1 MEMLARPIALAATL
15 LVAVTAFAT
24 GVAWADNKWLAKPLK
39 SVVSVLPER
48 APGTGRAEEPEG
60 TGVVILDGKT
70 VITAFH
76 VVEHSRSIRVR
87 TASGEILAAELQGVD
102 KATDL
107 ALLKIGTALPALEF
121 GADVELGERVC
132 TIGNAFGLGLS
143 VTCGTVSA
151 VNRAGVGFNPIE
163 DFVQTDAAVNPGA
176 SGGALIDGEGAL
188 IGILSA
194 IFTKQSDANIGVNFA
209 VSAPLSKRVAEEL
222 SAKGAIDWN
231 LGGVGLKPYPAR
243 GETGRM
249 AAEAVRVRKGGAAER
264 AGMQP
269 GDHIVQANGRRIRKP
284 ADFRST
290 IARLHPGTEM
300 VLMVFRNGTSHE
312 LTLRLGAE

>member
-1 MEMLARPIALAATL
+1 MEMSARLTALAATL
-15 LVAVTAFAT
+15 LVAMFAFTPGAARADT
-24 GVAWADNKWLAKPLK
+24 GWLAKPLK

-48 APGTGRAEEPEG
+48 PPGGGRAEEPEG

-76 VVEHSRSIRVR
+76 VIDQARSIRVR
-87 TASGEILAAELQGVD
+87 TASGDILAARLHGSD

-107 ALLKIGTALPALEF
+107 ALLKLDTELPALEF

-176 SGGALIDGEGAL
+176 SGGALVDGEGAL

-222 SAKGAIDWN
+222 SAKGTIDWN
-231 LGGVGLKPYPAR
+231 LGGVGLKPYPAK

-264 AGMQP
+264 AGMLP
-269 GDHIVQANGRRIRKP
+269 GDRIVKASGRRIRKP

-290 IARLHPGTEM
+290 IARLHPGHEL
-300 VLMVFRNGTSHE
+300 VLMVFRDGKPHE
-312 LTLRLGAE
+312 LTLRLDVE

>member
-1 MEMLARPIALAATL
+1 MPPSIPAPRAAH
-15 LVAVTAFAT
+15 
-24 GVAWADNKWLAKPLK
+24 W
-39 SVVSVLPER
+39 SM
-48 APGTGRAEEPEG
+48 
-60 TGVVILDGKT
+60 GK
-70 VITAFH
+70 
-76 VVEHSRSIRVR
+76 
-87 TASGEILAAELQGVD
+87 
-102 KATDL
+102 
-107 ALLKIGTALPALEF
+107 
-121 GADVELGERVC
+121 
-132 TIGNAFGLGLS
+132 
-143 VTCGTVSA
+143 
-151 VNRAGVGFNPIE
+151 
-163 DFVQTDAAVNPGA
+163 
-176 SGGALIDGEGAL
+176 GAL

-231 LGGVGLKPYPAR
+231 LGGVGLKSYPAR

>member
-1 MEMLARPIALAATL
+1 MEMFERPIVLAAAVLVALTALAAR
-15 LVAVTAFAT
+15 
-24 GVAWADNKWLAKPLK
+24 ADGTWLAKPIK

-48 APGTGRAEEPEG
+48 TPGTGRAEEPEG

-76 VVEHSRSIRVR
+76 VIDQSHAIRIR
-87 TASGEILAAELQGVD
+87 TASGDILAAKLHGFD

-107 ALLKIGTALPALEF
+107 ALLKIDTALPALAF
-121 GADVELGERVC
+121 GHDVELGERVC
-132 TIGNAFGLGLS
+132 AIGNAFGLGLS

-176 SGGALIDGEGAL
+176 SGGALVDEKGAL
-188 IGILSA
+188 IGVLSA

-222 SAKGAIDWN
+222 AAKGSIDWN
-231 LGGVGLKPYPAR
+231 LGGVGLRAYPAR

-264 AGMQP
+264 AGVKP

-290 IARLHPGTEM
+290 LARLHPGTELMLM
-300 VLMVFRNGTSHE
+300 VLRDGTPHE